1 MLYCERNSAKAT
13 LTKTISQL
21 KRQIINDAMQLL
33 IRCDETTIVCGSGD
47 SRDADNCDPSIIFWN
62 FHYQNLLMLS
72 G

>member
-1 MLYCERNSAKAT
+1 MLCCERNSAKAT
-13 LTKTISQL
+13 LRKTISQL

-33 IRCDETTIVCGSGD
+33 IRCDEATIVCGSGD
-47 SRDADNCDPSIIFWN
+47 SRDADQYDPSIIFWN